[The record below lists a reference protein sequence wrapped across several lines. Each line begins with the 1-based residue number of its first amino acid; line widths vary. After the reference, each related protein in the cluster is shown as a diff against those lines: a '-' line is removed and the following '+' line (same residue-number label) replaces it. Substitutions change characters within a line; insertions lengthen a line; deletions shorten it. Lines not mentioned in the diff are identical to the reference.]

1 MKPTS
6 HIQNVYLLPCDCTV
20 YIHSAWTH
28 LASKPKQFT
37 SNSLRAEALLSK
49 EELSIGMTALQ
60 FPCESYLW
68 VPCIWNR
75 IIKKI
80 KISSQWYM
88 CSTLYPQ
95 PTIICL
101 WFVLTSFRWIIWIF
115 FNQRNYTKNLSA
127 CTGFTGSSM
136 GLGLVFPDGFFHPL
150 LQCQSSF
157 PLPPAD
163 SCCHGVTLYHSRDH
177 PSPALWTLHSQ
188 QSMRTEGISQAGVT
202 QAATISAVETRQ
214 SGKEEGRN
222 KWQRCLHKTSKQQAT
237 GNTR

>member
-1 MKPTS
+1 MNLTFEFL
-6 HIQNVYLLPCDCTV
+6 VYEIESLKKLRLVHSDTCAARYTHSLPSFAYDLYLHPSDELFGYFSIKEITRRTCQPAQV
-20 YIHSAWTH
+20 SQAAAW
-28 LASKPKQFT
+28 
-37 SNSLRAEALLSK
+37 
-49 EELSIGMTALQ
+49 
-60 FPCESYLW
+60 
-68 VPCIWNR
+68 
-75 IIKKI
+75 
-80 KISSQWYM
+80 
-88 CSTLYPQ
+88 
-95 PTIICL
+95 
-101 WFVLTSFRWIIWIF
+101 
-115 FNQRNYTKNLSA
+115 
-127 CTGFTGSSM
+127 
-136 GLGLVFPDGFFHPL
+136 GLGWFFLMDFFPPL

-222 KWQRCLHKTSKQQAT
+222 KWQRCLHKTSKQQQST